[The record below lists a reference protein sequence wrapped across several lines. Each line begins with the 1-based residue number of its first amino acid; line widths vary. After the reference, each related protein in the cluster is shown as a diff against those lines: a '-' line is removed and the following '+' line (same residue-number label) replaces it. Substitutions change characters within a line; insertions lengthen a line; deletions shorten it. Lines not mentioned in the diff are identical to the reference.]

1 MFGDPPA
8 TGHIDH
14 FYDKSDRDMEMR
26 LYADRDRE
34 CSNRCQRFRPR
45 ARRQIK
51 HEIQGSD
58 FNERESCIDQHSSQL
73 FAKLQKTYATVGST
87 AAQATEYTHAER
99 ARDKGHPRP
108 RQHDQ
113 GSGSPASGRVNHS
126 PVLSPTSGE
135 FRNWLTAAHRERASP
150 PNIVGV
156 TSEEPETPASDETY
170 EPSDELPDYATP
182 VGTIIPRIEVDS
194 LDSSTT
200 PSSLN
205 SETPEG
211 PVRGC
216 QIDAPHW
223 VRHASARSSSSL

>member
-1 MFGDPPA
+1 MTDPSSSALESNKVTTKDSTVLERDTMMPLLA
-8 TGHIDH
+8 TWLKD
-14 FYDKSDRDMEMR
+14 
-26 LYADRDRE
+26 AP
-34 CSNRCQRFRPR
+34 SNNHNLRVPV
-45 ARRQIK
+45 A
-51 HEIQGSD
+51 
-58 FNERESCIDQHSSQL
+58 QL
-73 FAKLQKTYATVGST
+73 FAELQKTYATVGST